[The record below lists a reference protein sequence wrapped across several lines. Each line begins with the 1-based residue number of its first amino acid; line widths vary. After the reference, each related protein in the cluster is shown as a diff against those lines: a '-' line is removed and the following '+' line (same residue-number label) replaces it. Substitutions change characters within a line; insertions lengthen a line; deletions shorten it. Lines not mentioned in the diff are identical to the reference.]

1 MILIS
6 GSSGFIGKELLML
19 LIEKKIHYKKVKTID
34 INKKKKSFF
43 KNVTI
48 FIHLG
53 FDFLQKKKFKLDVN
67 LKILKYI
74 IKQAE
79 IHKFKIIFPSTASY
93 KYYGAKKKI
102 SKKIFPFNK
111 YASSKINCEKLLIE
125 SFNKK

>member
-19 LIEKKIHYKKVKTID
+19 LIKKKVHYKKVKTID

-53 FDFLQKKKFKLDVN
+53 FDFFQKKKFKLDVN
-67 LKILKYI
+67 LKILKLG
-74 IKQAE
+74 
-79 IHKFKIIFPSTASY
+79 FS
-93 KYYGAKKKI
+93 KY
-102 SKKIFPFNK
+102 
-111 YASSKINCEKLLIE
+111 
-125 SFNKK
+125 